1 MRSLCRVGTLALLS
15 VAVVTCSEA
24 PTVTKLS
31 SDAIPPSVR
40 LAAALPR
47 PAALASAVLDS
58 SGLTLDHLRVT
69 IVRPPNDTL
78 KDTTL
83 TYSSADTA
91 VVVELTLD
99 ATVGEQLGA
108 GLQYLAGNTVLFAG
122 STTVTA
128 RAVGS
133 QTGPSS
139 APFALKYVGPGAT
152 AKRLVVTPSSGN
164 FTAPGTVA
172 FEAVGIDSSGVSIGP
187 APVTWSVSDASV
199 GTITAGGVFSPT
211 GKRGTE
217 IVTATTLGGLS
228 GHASVDF
235 VPPAAKV
242 VLIGGD
248 AQTGQVAHALAQ
260 PLTVEVQAADGS
272 PVPGRPVV
280 FFANAGSISPLTAV
294 TDSAGRAHAVMTLG
308 PTAGKATYAAVSGSY
323 PVTVTETATV
333 GPATGLGFVQQPSS
347 TASAKPLSPAII
359 VQVEDSCGNLVSTA
373 SPSVT
378 LALDAAS
385 MATGA
390 VLGGTLTAT
399 AVNGVA
405 TFSNVT
411 VDRSGSS
418 FRIVASAPGLASG
431 TSSAFDIQPGP
442 LQLLAVGST
451 TFTMTAGQSPT
462 NAPYA
467 HVVDKNGA
475 DVRAVSM
482 HIAVHKGTTL
492 LAEFNASTDA
502 AGKFTASDAVVT
514 AAGTYTV
521 DISNTSL
528 VGSPRRFTVTV
539 QPADPASYLLSVSNA
554 RPTSGSNVNV
564 TASLVDKYGNAI
576 ATSGKAITWS
586 STNGGS
592 FSSATSSTGPDGT
605 ATAVFTASTTAGVTH
620 VLAATDGV
628 LKGSYYDLTTVAP

>member
-1 MRSLCRVGTLALLS
+1 MRSLCRVGSLALLS
-15 VAVVTCSEA
+15 VAVVSCSEA
-24 PTVTKLS
+24 PTVAKLS
-31 SDAIPPSVR
+31 NDATPPSVR

-47 PAALASAVLDS
+47 PAALASAVLAS
-58 SGLTLDHLRVT
+58 SGLTLDHLRIT
-69 IVRPPNDTL
+69 IVRPPSDTL
-78 KDTTL
+78 KDSTL
-83 TYSSADTA
+83 TFSSVDTA
-91 VVVELTLD
+91 VVVEFTLD

-108 GLQYLAGNTVLFAG
+108 GLQYLAGKTVLFTG

-139 APFALKYVGPGAT
+139 SPLTVRYVGPGAT
-152 AKRLVVTPSSGN
+152 AKRVVVTPSSGT
-164 FTAPGTVA
+164 FTAAGTIA
-172 FEAVGIDSSGVSIGP
+172 FEAVGIDSNGVSIGP

-199 GTITAGGVFSPT
+199 GAITTGGLFSPS

-217 IVTATTLGGLS
+217 VVTATTLGGLS

-242 VLIGGD
+242 VLVGGNG
-248 AQTGQVAHALAQ
+248 QTGQVAHALGQ
-260 PLTVEVQAADGS
+260 PLTVEVQAADGT
-272 PVPGRPVV
+272 PVPGQPVV

-294 TDSAGRAHAVMTLG
+294 TDSAGRARAVMTLG
-308 PTAGKATYAAVSGSY
+308 PTVGKATYSAVAGSY

-333 GPATGLGFVQQPSS
+333 GPATNVGFAQQPSS
-347 TASAKPLSPAII
+347 TASANSVSPAVI
-359 VQVEDSCGNLVSTA
+359 VQVEDSCGNLVPTA
-373 SPSVT
+373 SPAVT
-378 LALDAAS
+378 LAFDAAG

-390 VLGGTLTAT
+390 VLGGALTAT

-405 TFSNVT
+405 TFSNLT
-411 VDRSGSS
+411 IDRSGSS
-418 FRIVASAPGLASG
+418 FRLVASAPGLASG
-431 TSSAFDIQPGP
+431 TSSPFDIQPGP

-451 TFTMTAGQSPT
+451 TFTMTAGQPPT

-482 HIAVHKGTTL
+482 HIAVHKGPTL
-492 LAEFNASTDA
+492 LAEFNASSDA

-514 AAGTYTV
+514 AAGTYTI

-528 VGSPRRFTVTV
+528 VGSPLRFTVTV
-539 QPADPASYLLSVSNA
+539 LPADPASYLLSVSNP
-554 RPTSGSNVNV
+554 RPTTGSNVGV

-576 ATSGKAITWS
+576 AASGKAITWS

-605 ATAVFTASTTAGVTH
+605 ATALFTASTTAGVTH
-620 VLAATDGV
+620 VLTATDGV